1 MTRHLFLSPHLDD
14 AILSCG
20 GFMRQLSTRGEP
32 VTSLTIMA
40 GDPPAPLPDTPLVR
54 ELHDRWSIGKNPVA
68 VRRDEDRRAM
78 RIVGAEARVL
88 DIPDCIYRTADDG
101 AALYVNGD
109 ADLFGDVHPNDPAR
123 DALARQYPPEIETV
137 SHLYIPLGAGHHVDH
152 QLIVEWGLALAK
164 RHPQVNLLMYTD
176 YPYAE
181 DEGAVQRALEGFPL
195 KLTPE
200 IKILDAADFAAK
212 AAAIREYQ
220 SQISTFWA
228 TAEAMTIRM
237 RQFMLKTGD
246 GQLAERYWRARS

>member
-1 MTRHLFLSPHLDD
+1 MRHLFLSPHLDD

-20 GFMRQLSTRGEP
+20 GYMHQLSTRGES
-32 VTSLTIMA
+32 VTCLTIMA
-40 GDPPAPLPDTPLVR
+40 GDPPTPLPDTPLVH
-54 ELHDRWSIGKNPVA
+54 ELHGRWSIGENPVA

-78 RIVGAEARVL
+78 RIVGAKARFL
-88 DIPDCIYRTADDG
+88 DIPDCIYRTAEG
-101 AALYVNGD
+101 AALYVNGG

-123 DALARQYPPEIETV
+123 AALARQNPPEFETI

-152 QLIVEWGLALAK
+152 QLIVEWGLALAN
-164 RHPQVNLLMYTD
+164 RNPQINVLIYTD

-181 DEGAVQRALEGFPL
+181 DEGAVQRAFEAFPL

-200 IKILDAADFAAK
+200 IKLMDESDFETK
-212 AAAIREYQ
+212 AAAIREYR

-228 TAEAMTIRM
+228 TADEMTIRL